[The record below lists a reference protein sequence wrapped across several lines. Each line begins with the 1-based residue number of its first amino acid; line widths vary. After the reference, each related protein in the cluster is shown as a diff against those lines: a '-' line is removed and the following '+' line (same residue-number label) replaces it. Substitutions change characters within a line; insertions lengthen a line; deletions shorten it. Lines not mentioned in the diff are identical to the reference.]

1 MDEKL
6 FSLHRYFLHANHS
19 RKQFM
24 TAIGTDATDTERD
37 MLLDFWYGCLYVVSR
52 RLKRARTHRR
62 DQRLSPRT
70 HWSSGAAGNQ
80 RASLGGR
87 RRAGRS
93 VQDGDRARGAID
105 AHTIAGS
112 DALGAVDSADDGG
125 KAHLT
130 THDRGV

>member
-1 MDEKL
+1 MD
-6 FSLHRYFLHANHS
+6 S
-19 RKQFM
+19 
-24 TAIGTDATDTERD
+24 
-37 MLLDFWYGCLYVVSR
+37 CLYVVVEGWNELELTDPAIDAHLNNDDGPELVGAIR
-52 RLKRARTHRR
+52 RHRNGVFHY
-62 DQRLSPRT
+62 QQT
-70 HWSSGAAGNQ
+70 YC
-80 RASLGGR
+80 GGR